1 MQENGFHTLRGYDR
15 LESPE
20 ISNAMED
27 YLEMICR
34 LTKGG
39 EIVRVN
45 QLATLLNVTPPSSS
59 KMVNKL
65 KESGMVEFEPYG
77 IITLTKQGEIL
88 GNYLLHRHDVLQR
101 FLCRLNKTESE
112 LALVEKI
119 EHFFDRRTIENIEG
133 MLERGAI

>member
-34 LTKGG
+34 LTGDG
-39 EIVRVN
+39 QVVRVN
-45 QLATLLNVTPPSSS
+45 QLASLLNVTPPSSS
-59 KMVNKL
+59 KMVAKL

-77 IITLTKQGEIL
+77 IIKLTEQGKEL
-88 GNYLLHRHDVLQR
+88 GEYLLYRHDVLQR
-101 FLCRLNKTESE
+101 FLCRLNKTQSE

-119 EHFFDRRTIENIEG
+119 EHFFDKRTIENIEA
-133 MLERGAI
+133 MLRNR